1 MNKIIVFV
9 LMCFW
14 SCASVKKYNEQITRL
29 HAVEDL
35 KTDVDK
41 VYRQLKKNHPKL
53 YQYTPKEVLDYKFDS
68 LKTSI
73 TTPINSRE
81 FYKKLA
87 PVVAQVKQG
96 HISVGLANM
105 HFTKKERKKLKKEKF
120 EFYDLDFEYLNDKL
134 WVSNT
139 KGEYST
145 LIGSEV
151 VKIDNE
157 KADDL
162 LNIYKT
168 RFSSDGYNKTLY
180 NKYVGKG
187 FSALYYKDKGFKDSL
202 SVTFKL
208 NDSLFN
214 KTFKRVE
221 KEKKKDSI
229 ALDSLKPAE
238 IVKLTPLEKKEL
250 RKAAKVKRQFKRKHG
265 FINKAEG
272 YTRNFKFLEAD
283 SMVAYMN
290 IKSFSNGNYKKF
302 YKESFEMLDSLK
314 TKSLV
319 LDLRDNGGGRI
330 AEIDY
335 LYAYLTNQNYNLVEE
350 SEVNTRLPYFKYL
363 MSNTMPF
370 VVKVSTVIV
379 SPIIIVQNLI
389 KTKRK
394 DDKIYYKL
402 RFSKEKEPHPLNYKG
417 QLYVIINGSSFS
429 ASSLLSTHLKANKRA
444 VFVGEETGG
453 AYNGCVAGI
462 YKVYEMP
469 TSKLKIRMGLM
480 QIEAP
485 QKQTP
490 DGYGIK
496 PDVEIVP
503 SIEDRKQH
511 RDPELDWIL
520 NGTNTNEKL
529 VE

>member
-1 MNKIIVFV
+1 MKKIIGFVLV
-9 LMCFW
+9 LMCLG
-14 SCASVKKYNEQITRL
+14 SCTSVKKYNEQITRL

-41 VYRQLKKNHPKL
+41 VYQQLKSNHPKL
-53 YQYTPKEVLDYKFDS
+53 YQYTPKAVLDFKFDS
-68 LKTSI
+68 LKTTI
-73 TTPINSRE
+73 VTPINSRE

-96 HISVGLANM
+96 HISVGSANR
-105 HFTKKERKKLKKEKF
+105 HFTKKERNKLKKKKF
-120 EFYDLDFEYLNDKL
+120 EFYDLDFEYLNNKL

-139 KGEYST
+139 KGEDST

-157 KADDL
+157 DTDYL

-168 RFSSDGYNKTLY
+168 WFSSDGYNKTLY

-202 SVTFKL
+202 SMTFKL
-208 NDSLFN
+208 KDSLFSR
-214 KTFKRVE
+214 TLKRVE
-221 KEKKKDSI
+221 KEKKKDSVAI
-229 ALDSLKPAE
+229 DSFKPSKTLKLSPS
-238 IVKLTPLEKKEL
+238 EKKEN
-250 RKAAKVKRQFKRKHG
+250 RKAAKEKRKFDRKHG
-265 FINKAEG
+265 FINKTEG
-272 YTRNFKFLEAD
+272 YTRTFKFLEAD
-283 SMVAYMN
+283 STVAYMN
-290 IKSFSNGNYKKF
+290 IKSFSNGNYRKF
-302 YKESFEMLDSLK
+302 YKESFELLDSLK
-314 TKSLV
+314 TQHLI

-330 AEIDY
+330 AEVDY
-335 LYAYLTNQNYNLVEE
+335 LYAYLTNESYKLVEE

-363 MSNTMPF
+363 LSNTMPLA
-370 VVKVSTVIV
+370 VKVSTVLV
-379 SPIIIVQNLI
+379 SPAIIVQNLI
-389 KTKRK
+389 KTKKK

-402 RFSKEKEPHPLNYKG
+402 RFSKEKEPHPLNYNG
-417 QLYVIINGSSFS
+417 QLYVLINGNSFS
-429 ASSLLSTHLKANKRA
+429 ASSLLSTHLKANNRA

-462 YKVYEMP
+462 YKIYEMP

-503 SIEDRKQH
+503 TIEDIKQH
-511 RDPELDWIL
+511 KDPELDWIL
-520 NGTNTNEKL
+520 NTIKTNEKL
-529 VE
+529 